1 MFGKTN
7 KGNRKNNEIAK
18 AVVADTP
25 SEDCENDAS
34 IIAVISAAIAAYLGT
49 SSNGIIIRSLKRSR
63 ISTPAWGLEGRN
75 AQIYHQ
81 F

>member
-1 MFGKTN
+1 MFRKTN
-7 KGNRKNNEIAK
+7 KENKKSNGIAK
-18 AVVADTP
+18 AVVIDTP
-25 SEDCENDAS
+25 SENCENDAS

-49 SSNGIIIRSLKRSR
+49 SSNGIVIRSLKRSR
-63 ISTPAWGLEGRN
+63 MSTPVWGIKGRN